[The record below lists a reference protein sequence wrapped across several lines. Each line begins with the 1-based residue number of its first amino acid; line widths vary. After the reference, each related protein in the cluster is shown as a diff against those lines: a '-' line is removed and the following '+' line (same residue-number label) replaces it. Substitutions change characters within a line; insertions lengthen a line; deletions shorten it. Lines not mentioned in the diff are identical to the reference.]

1 MAKYRYEGK
10 IQMSVI
16 KVNRL
21 PFHTKPASDH
31 RLGKEMASFEILEK
45 LDIPY
50 TAIDHGAA
58 ATVEDCIE
66 IEAVLG
72 IEICKNLFLCNQSKT
87 EFYLLVMPGAKRF
100 VTKDVSK
107 QIGTSRLSFAGA
119 EFMEKYLNITPGSVS
134 ILGLMN
140 DTGKKVHLLM
150 DREIVQAEYIGCH
163 PCINTSSLKIKT
175 ADILEKFLPHTGHKP
190 LIVEI

>member
-1 MAKYRYEGK
+1 
-10 IQMSVI
+10 MSV
-16 KVNRL
+16 
-21 PFHTKPASDH
+21 TKLSKQHFYAKPPVDH
-31 RLGKEMASFEILEK
+31 RLDKEIACYDILEK
-45 LDIPY
+45 LGIPY
-50 TAIDHGAA
+50 AGIDHEPA

-72 IEICKNLFLCNQSKT
+72 VEICKNLFLRNQSRT

-107 QIGTSRLSFAGA
+107 QIGTSRLSFAEA
-119 EFMEKYLNITPGSVS
+119 EYMEKYLNITPGSVS

-140 DTGKKVHLLM
+140 DTGKEVQLLI
-150 DREIVQAEYIGCH
+150 DREIAQAEYIGCH

-175 ADILEKFLPHTGHKP
+175 ADITEKFLPYTGHKP
-190 LIVEI
+190 IMVEL

>member
-1 MAKYRYEGK
+1 
-10 IQMSVI
+10 MSAI
-16 KVNRL
+16 TVNRI
-21 PFHTKPASDH
+21 PFHTKPDSGH
-31 RLGKEMASFEILEK
+31 RLDKEMASFEILEK

-50 TAIDHGAA
+50 MAIDHGAA

-66 IEAVLG
+66 IEDVLG
-72 IEICKNLFLCNQSKT
+72 VEICKNLFLRNQSKT

-107 QIGTSRLSFAGA
+107 KIGTSRLSFAEA
-119 EFMEKYLNITPGSVS
+119 EYMEKYLNITPGSVS

-140 DTGKKVHLLM
+140 DSEKKVHLLM
-150 DREIVQAEYIGCH
+150 DREITKAEYFGCH

-175 ADILEKFLPHTGHKP
+175 DDILNKFLPYTGHKP
-190 LIVEI
+190 LIIEL

>member
-1 MAKYRYEGK
+1 
-10 IQMSVI
+10 MSVI
-16 KVNRL
+16 TVNKT
-21 PFHTKPASDH
+21 PYNTKPAGDH
-31 RLGKEMASFEILEK
+31 RLDKEMAAFKVLEK

-72 IEICKNLFLCNQSKT
+72 VEICKNLFLRNQSKT
-87 EFYLLVMPGAKRF
+87 EFYLLVMPGVKRF

-107 QIGTSRLSFAGA
+107 QIGTSRLSFAEA

-140 DTGKKVHLLM
+140 DTEKKVHLLI
-150 DREIVQAEYIGCH
+150 DREIAQAEYFGCH

-175 ADILEKFLPHTGHKP
+175 ADILEKFLPYTGHKP
-190 LIVEI
+190 LIVEL